1 MRTIGFG
8 IVGLGRIGKI
18 HFDNINRH
26 CKDANV
32 VAVSNLNSRNKE
44 WVNNRAEVK
53 IYESFEKMVLDPL
66 VNAVVISSPTAMH
79 SKHIKTASQA
89 GKAIFCEKPVDLS
102 LDKVKELEHIIKI
115 NNVPFMVGFNRRFD
129 NSILKI
135 KKAIDKGIIGS
146 PQIIRITSRDPDP
159 PSIDYMK
166 TSGGLFLD
174 MAIHDFDM
182 ACYLNKQKVKTVYAS
197 GNVFGAPEIKKIGD
211 IDTAVTTLTF
221 ENGSLATIDNSRKA
235 AYGYDQR
242 VEVFGNLGMSAS
254 KNQLP
259 DNHYIA
265 NSDGIHTARPL
276 GFFLERYADSF
287 IAIIQEFIFCLLKQ
301 KKINNGIEA
310 GLNALLIALAAKKS
324 LNEKR
329 AINLDEDF

>member
-1 MRTIGFG
+1 MLNFG
-8 IVGLGRIGKI
+8 IVGLGRIGKVHLSNI
-18 HFDNINRH
+18 QRYCTNAKVIAASPVKSKDKEFLNENGVESHFDHYDQMI
-26 CKDANV
+26 KEPKLDAIII
-32 VAVSNLNSRNKE
+32 A
-44 WVNNRAEVK
+44 
-53 IYESFEKMVLDPL
+53 
-66 VNAVVISSPTAMH
+66 SPTAFH
-79 SKHIKTASQA
+79 YEHILLAAKA
-89 GKAIFCEKPVDLS
+89 GKHIFCEKPIDLNYE
-102 LDKVKELEHIIKI
+102 KVKTVSEMVASAGIH
-115 NNVPFMVGFNRRFD
+115 FMLGFNRRFD
-129 NSILKI
+129 PHIMQL
-135 KKAIDKGIIGS
+135 KKAIKMGKAGTPRIIK
-146 PQIIRITSRDPDP
+146 ITSRDPDP

-324 LNEKR
+324 LNDKR